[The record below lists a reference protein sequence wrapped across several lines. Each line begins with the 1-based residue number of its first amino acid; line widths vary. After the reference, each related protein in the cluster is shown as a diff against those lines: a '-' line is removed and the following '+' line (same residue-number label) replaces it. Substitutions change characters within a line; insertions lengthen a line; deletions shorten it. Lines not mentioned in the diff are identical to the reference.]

1 MLIPKI
7 LYIVSGT
14 LWALETIPQ
23 IVRTY
28 KRKTVGDISLFFPLL
43 CFISFLCFL
52 TASFMVKNWIL
63 LYTHIFPFICN
74 IIFLSQVLIY
84 GRKKWNVNVANEK

>member
-14 LWALETIPQ
+14 LWGIELLPQ
-23 IVRTY
+23 LYRTY
-28 KRKTVGDISLFFPLL
+28 KRKTVNDISLLFPLI

-52 TASFMVKNWIL
+52 IASFMVKNWVL
-63 LYTHIFPFICN
+63 LYTHIFPFVCN
-74 IIFLSQVLIY
+74 ISFLSQVIIY
-84 GRKKWNVNVANEK
+84 RKNK